1 MSVSGTNDHC
11 LDPNPDLHFQNLN
24 VVYDDDGDDD
34 GHGDLC
40 GHDDDGDDDISED
53 VLEVG
58 EVVEEENS

>member
-40 GHDDDGDDDISED
+40 VHDDDGDDDIFED

-58 EVVEEENS
+58 EVEGEENS